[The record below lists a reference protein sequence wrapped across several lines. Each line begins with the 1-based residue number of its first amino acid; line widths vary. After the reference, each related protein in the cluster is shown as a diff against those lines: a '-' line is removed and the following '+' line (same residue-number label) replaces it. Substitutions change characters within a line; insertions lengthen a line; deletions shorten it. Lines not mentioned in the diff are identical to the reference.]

1 MLKANKNRPAFQ
13 DPPSKIPRTTARL
26 RTENSSKANYKQQ
39 LLHERALLR
48 KSISVQ
54 KNKN

>member
-1 MLKANKNRPAFQ
+1 MLKANKTRPAFQ
-13 DPPSKIPRTTARL
+13 DPPSKIQRATARL